1 MSCKCQNCHCDCHC
15 GKECPTCRNDVCQ
28 TCECEHCAE
37 RPIAQNEMRSTQ
49 DDWKWSDSG
58 IEMGFS
64 H

>member
-1 MSCKCQNCHCDCHC
+1 MSTCQNCHCESHC
-15 GKECPTCRNDVCQ
+15 GTECPTCYNDVCQ
-28 TCECEHCAE
+28 KCECEKGAE
-37 RPIAQNEMRSTQ
+37 RPLAQNAMRSTQ